1 VWGYGTSRLFLLM
14 TMTTDDPLPDLV
26 LALESEAPAE
36 RVRAAKTLGRLGW
49 LAKDALPALSRVLD
63 DDDARAREA
72 AAYAVGQIGPD
83 ALPVLSAMLD
93 HHDKYVRRNSVRAMA
108 KLGPLARPALS
119 DLCRTLKD
127 ADPRTASGAAQA
139 LGSMGREAAEA
150 VPHLAEA
157 MRGANIVLCRLA
169 AKALSEI
176 GPPALATLIVHL
188 QHSDPFVRGESA
200 LALGWM
206 GSAARS
212 AVPFLLKLV
221 RRAKTIDDVA
231 ETPMPV
237 GELDSIGKDSDTG
250 GLPSEAITPTL
261 PPSGGKDISA
271 EDTCR
276 LYAVQ
281 ALGRIGNAAS
291 SALPDLRA
299 ATQLG
304 PNEIRKAAQ
313 QAIQLIQEA

>member
-1 VWGYGTSRLFLLM
+1 M

-26 LALESEAPAE
+26 HALESQAPAE
-36 RVRAAKTLGRLGW
+36 RIRAAKTLGRLGW
-49 LAKDALPALSRVLD
+49 LARDALPALSRVLE
-63 DDDARAREA
+63 DDDAKAREA

-83 ALPVLSAMLD
+83 ALPILSAMLD
-93 HHDKYVRRNSVRAMA
+93 HHDKYVRRNAVRAMG

-127 ADPRTASGAAQA
+127 TDPRTASGAAQA
-139 LGSMGREAAEA
+139 LGNMGREAGEA

-157 MRGANIVLCRLA
+157 MRGANIVLCRMA

-176 GPPALATLIVHL
+176 GSPALATLIVHL

-206 GSAARS
+206 GPAAKS

-221 RRAKTIDDVA
+221 RRSKPKDAIGD
-231 ETPMPV
+231 TPMPAD
-237 GELDSIGKDSDTG
+237 ELDSIGKDSDTG

-261 PPSGGKDISA
+261 PPGSGKDIST
-271 EDTCR
+271 EETCR
-276 LYAVQ
+276 LFAVQ
-281 ALGRIGNAAS
+281 ALGRIGQAAAA
-291 SALPDLRA
+291 ALPELRV

-313 QAIQLIQEA
+313 QAIKLIQEE

>member
-1 VWGYGTSRLFLLM
+1 M
-14 TMTTDDPLPDLV
+14 TMTTDDPLPELV
-26 LALESEAPAE
+26 DALGSQAPAD
-36 RVRAAKTLGRLGW
+36 RIRAAKTLGRLGW

-63 DDDARAREA
+63 DDDAKAREA

-83 ALPVLSAMLD
+83 ALPIRSARLD
-93 HHDKYVRRNSVRAMA
+93 HHDKYVRRNAVRAMA

-206 GSAARS
+206 GAAARS

-221 RRAKTIDDVA
+221 RRKPQEEIGD
-231 ETPMPV
+231 TPMPA
-237 GELDSIGKDSDTG
+237 GELDAIGKDSDTG
-250 GLPSEAITPTL
+250 GLPSEAVTPTL
-261 PPSGGKDISA
+261 PSSSAKDIST

-276 LYAVQ
+276 LFAVQ
-281 ALGRIGNAAS
+281 ALGRIGKAAA
-291 SALPDLRA
+291 SALPELRI

-313 QAIQLIQEA
+313 QAIKMIQDE